1 MNICISIFRKIQNM
15 FLKLEIT
22 HAQDEDI
29 KKYRMHIIDVHV
41 QSKLNPRMCAT
52 HIAFN
57 KKELFCSIQHIQT
70 QYCSVLKAV
79 LKKLPFVYSNWEL
92 SSRRAG
98 SILQIADAVF
108 FFWT

>member
-1 MNICISIFRKIQNM
+1 M

-57 KKELFCSIQHIQT
+57 KKGTLLFHTAYTDTVLLGPQGSFEEASLRIQ
-70 QYCSVLKAV
+70 
-79 LKKLPFVYSNWEL
+79 
-92 SSRRAG
+92 
-98 SILQIADAVF
+98 
-108 FFWT
+108 